1 MATIAVSYGGERH
14 SITLDAN
21 TPPWAAERAIC
32 TACGVAWGCV
42 LLLRGDSSPDP
53 SIFNRTV
60 RFLVAPFRLSAVTQP
75 SVLRAADETSGT
87 TYPLDI
93 KSLQLAAG
101 VELTLIVRRDAGALS
116 CHPRRASDWRTGNCW
131 ARGGASFECRGVTH
145 THMPHRGAQPV
156 VLWRYLTIAVSL
168 SPPAALLALDAIA
181 WRNAGETAAS
191 CTRTRPPPP
200 QRRAFPCASAAA
212 LVCT

>member
-1 MATIAVSYGGERH
+1 M
-14 SITLDAN
+14 
-21 TPPWAAERAIC
+21 
-32 TACGVAWGCV
+32 
-42 LLLRGDSSPDP
+42 
-53 SIFNRTV
+53 

-116 CHPRRASDWRTGNCW
+116 CHRAVPVTG
-131 ARGGASFECRGVTH
+131 ARGTVGPAAARVLSVVGSRTH
-145 THMPHRGAQPV
+145 TCRTVGAQPV